1 MMFFLAIAV
10 VLILCCLA
18 WGAVVMFGSLVHKA
32 VVRAAGGVAPTEV
45 VADVAVST
53 LQRFPTIL
61 AVLLVAVAAATCGSL
76 ALCLGCLAFFLRL
89 FKMYEEYLESIVKRS
104 VGLKDEDDSDLLLGI
119 HFQFTLGMLWA
130 LTTLLNLPTL
140 VAWTQNIQHGVA
152 LPADPSLIHAVIL
165 CSSLA
170 ILWQN
175 DGKPRV
181 EKKYYAVLAII
192 LQAVGIFIGSFA
204 LLTIYRVNFAIS
216 TVFVALSS
224 HQLVGPDR
232 DHQEQAEAV
241 TSESEGEIEVA
252 VPAGEEGEGEEG
264 LDWEYEE
271 LPEGT
276 GGDN

>member
-1 MMFFLAIAV
+1 M
-10 VLILCCLA
+10 
-18 WGAVVMFGSLVHKA
+18 G
-32 VVRAAGGVAPTEV
+32 T
-45 VADVAVST
+45 
-53 LQRFPTIL
+53 
-61 AVLLVAVAAATCGSL
+61 
-76 ALCLGCLAFFLRL
+76 
-89 FKMYEEYLESIVKRS
+89 
-104 VGLKDEDDSDLLLGI
+104 DLLLGI

-152 LPADPSLIHAVIL
+152 LPADPSVIL

-216 TVFVALSS
+216 TVFVVISS

-232 DHQEQAEAV
+232 ESQGEAQAETV
-241 TSESEGEIEVA
+241 T
-252 VPAGEEGEGEEG
+252 
-264 LDWEYEE
+264 
-271 LPEGT
+271 
-276 GGDN
+276 